1 MSNAMESIKENIEPI
16 RAPNG
21 LYNLGGD
28 DIMAAAA
35 EVLDDI
41 SSLTVSAEGSSLSG
55 IREVQTTLPIRKP
68 EKDEFFRTHA
78 TAFRG
83 PYSIYELKAQMNTE
97 TYFVTPKI
105 LGMFKDDLLKGPG
118 KVVVLRLSMARAGRR
133 SCIRSRRPIHCRAPT
148 DTTKAPAN
156 ACRPQLTTGSACRRT

>member
-68 EKDEFFRTHA
+68 KKDEFFRTHA

-105 LGMFKDDLLKGPG
+105 WGMFKDDLLKGPG
-118 KVVVLRLSMARAGRR
+118 KVVVYASVNGERRAVVPASDHAVRSTVARQRVQRKRPRMRAGR
-133 SCIRSRRPIHCRAPT
+133 S
-148 DTTKAPAN
+148 
-156 ACRPQLTTGSACRRT
+156 